1 MFIITL
7 IVTLSKEVDKDKK
20 KIKKIKK
27 TFCFYLKT

>member
-20 KIKKIKK
+20 NKKNFLFLSKN
-27 TFCFYLKT
+27 LSE

>member
-1 MFIITL
+1 MFIRTL

-20 KIKKIKK
+20 NKKIKKK

>member
-20 KIKKIKK
+20 NKKNILFLSKN
-27 TFCFYLKT
+27 LSE